1 VREIP
6 LNSERYYTH
15 NDRDENYGTR
25 EEEEKEGEV
34 EGNSYPPLF
43 DSPAVI

>member
-25 EEEEKEGEV
+25 EEEEEEKEEA
-34 EGNSYPPLF
+34 EGRELVSAP
-43 DSPAVI
+43 V